1 MGSTLLK
8 NIYYKNNM
16 NLVITS
22 PLILIL
28 LSTPLLAYGLTCPDG
43 TYIGRDN
50 GGQEA
55 CRDIETNNIVDPK
68 TGMQYDPHSGSP
80 VVKGEEID
88 STRAVIVGIV
98 IIVIIIFVIKA
109 LTGGRQKTETPHNR
123 QMTLQEKLYASYET
137 AKIKQ
142 EGKCVMCKR
151 MPNQWKFKTEINIET
166 GKIICN
172 GFCSDCLPDDF
183 LCYSK

>member
-28 LSTPLLAYGLTCPDG
+28 LSTPLLAYGLVCPDG

-68 TGMQYDPHSGSP
+68 TAIQ
-80 VVKGEEID
+80 VFQGEEID
-88 STRAVIVGIV
+88 GSRVIIIVIVFIV
-98 IIVIIIFVIKA
+98 IIVIAIAASKS
-109 LTGGRQKTETPHNR
+109 GGRKTETSDSQYKTPEQYIDELRRKTIER
-123 QMTLQEKLYASYET
+123 QG
-137 AKIKQ
+137 
-142 EGKCVMCKR
+142 GKCASCIKT
-151 MPNQWKFKTEINIET
+151 PYQWKFKIKQHEGT
-166 GKIICN
+166 GKSFYY
-172 GFCSDCLPDDF
+172 GYCSDCFPV
-183 LCYSK
+183 